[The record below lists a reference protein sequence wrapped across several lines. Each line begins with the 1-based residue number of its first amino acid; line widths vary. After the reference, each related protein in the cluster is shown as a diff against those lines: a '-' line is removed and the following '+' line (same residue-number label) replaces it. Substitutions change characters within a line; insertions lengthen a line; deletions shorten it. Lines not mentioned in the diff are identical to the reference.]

1 MRVISQD
8 GTMDFPYEIST
19 IFIYPRI
26 ENAIAIQPVGD
37 SEISII
43 GRYSSKEKTI
53 KVMRMLREGVER
65 MTLKCIG
72 SGSSGN
78 CYTLTSN
85 SGETL
90 ILDCGI
96 PTKEIKKGLDWN
108 VKDVVGV
115 LCTHKHLDHSKSVKD
130 FEAMGIPVFAPYIS
144 EKPMK
149 IGNGD
154 FRVQAF
160 DLTAIDGSWTHT
172 NADGTPCPIYGFLI
186 NHKEMGRM
194 LYITDCELIKWKFK
208 DINHILLGVNY
219 DKDLVDTDNPKANH
233 VFRGHL
239 SIDTAC
245 DFVKANYSDS
255 LQNVI
260 MCHLSSENADKDSF
274 IEKMKNAVNRANVDV
289 AEQGKSWILRKGD
302 ECPF

>member
-1 MRVISQD
+1 MQLHCIAT
-8 GTMDFPYEIST
+8 GST
-19 IFIYPRI
+19 
-26 ENAIAIQPVGD
+26 
-37 SEISII
+37 
-43 GRYSSKEKTI
+43 
-53 KVMRMLREGVER
+53 
-65 MTLKCIG
+65 
-72 SGSSGN
+72 GN

-96 PTKEIKKGLDWN
+96 SIKEIKKGLNWN
-108 VKDVVGV
+108 IKDFVGV
-115 LCTHKHLDHSKSVKD
+115 LCTHQHSDHNKSLKD
-130 FEAMGIPVFAPYIS
+130 FINMGIPVFAPYLS
-144 EKPMK
+144 RESMK
-149 IGNGD
+149 MQTEFNI
-154 FRVQAF
+154 RMF
-160 DLTAIDGSWTHT
+160 DLTTVDGRWTHT
-172 NADGTPCPIYGFLI
+172 NADGTECPCYGFLI
-186 NHKEMGRM
+186 AHKEMGKL
-194 LYITDCELIKWKFK
+194 LYITDTELIKWRFK

-245 DFVKANYSDS
+245 DFVRANDSDS

-274 IEKMKNAVNRANVDV
+274 IAKMKNVVNGANVDV
-289 AEQGKSWILRKGD
+289 AVAGKSWDLKNPS

>member
-1 MRVISQD
+1 M
-8 GTMDFPYEIST
+8 M
-19 IFIYPRI
+19 
-26 ENAIAIQPVGD
+26 
-37 SEISII
+37 
-43 GRYSSKEKTI
+43 K
-53 KVMRMLREGVER
+53 
-65 MTLKCIG
+65 LKCIATG
-72 SGSSGN
+72 SKGN
-78 CYTLTSN
+78 CYTLTSE

-96 PTKEIKKGLDWN
+96 PIKEIKKGLNWN
-108 VKDVVGV
+108 IRNVVGCIV
-115 LCTHKHLDHSKSVKD
+115 SHVHSDHSKSVKD
-130 FEAMGIPVFAPYIS
+130 FENMGIPVFAPYIS

-154 FRVQAF
+154 FRVQPF
-160 DLTAIDGSWTHT
+160 DLTTLDGRWTHT
-172 NADGTPCPIYGFLI
+172 NADGSECPCYGFLI
-186 NHKEMGRM
+186 THPEMGRM
-194 LYITDCELIKWKFK
+194 LYITDCEVVKWKFK

-219 DKDLVDTDNPKANH
+219 DKDLIDRGTSKANH

-260 MCHLSSENADKDSF
+260 MCHLSSENSDSDSF
-274 IEKMKNAVNRANVDV
+274 IEKMEKVAYGANVDV
-289 AEQGKSWILRKGD
+289 AEPGKEWLLRNPN

>member
-1 MRVISQD
+1 MQLHC
-8 GTMDFPYEIST
+8 
-19 IFIYPRI
+19 
-26 ENAIAIQPVGD
+26 IA
-37 SEISII
+37 
-43 GRYSSKEKTI
+43 T
-53 KVMRMLREGVER
+53 
-65 MTLKCIG
+65 
-72 SGSSGN
+72 GSSGN
-78 CYTLTSN
+78 CYTLTSD

-96 PTKEIKKGLDWN
+96 PIKEIKKGLNWN

-115 LCTHKHLDHSKSVKD
+115 LCTHQHSDHNKSLKD
-130 FEAMGIPVFAPYIS
+130 FINMGIPVFAPYLS
-144 EKPMK
+144 LESMK
-149 IGNGD
+149 METEFNI
-154 FRVQAF
+154 RMF
-160 DLTAIDGSWTHT
+160 DLTTIDGSWTHT

-186 NHKEMGRM
+186 THKEMGRM
-194 LYITDCELIKWKFK
+194 LYITDCEVVKWKFK

-219 DKDLVDTDNPKANH
+219 DKDLIDRDNTGKANH

-260 MCHLSSENADKDSF
+260 MCHLSSENSDRDSF
-274 IEKMKNAVNRANVDV
+274 IEKMKKVACGANVDV
-289 AEQGKSWILRKGD
+289 AEAGKSWDLRNPS

>member
-1 MRVISQD
+1 MRLHCIAT
-8 GTMDFPYEIST
+8 GST
-19 IFIYPRI
+19 
-26 ENAIAIQPVGD
+26 
-37 SEISII
+37 
-43 GRYSSKEKTI
+43 
-53 KVMRMLREGVER
+53 
-65 MTLKCIG
+65 
-72 SGSSGN
+72 GN
-78 CYTLTSN
+78 CYTLTSD

-96 PTKEIKKGLDWN
+96 SIKEIKKGLDWN
-108 VKDVVGV
+108 IKDVVGV
-115 LCTHKHLDHSKSVKD
+115 LCTHKHLDHSKSIKD
-130 FEAMGIPVFAPYIS
+130 FEAMGIPVFAPYRS
-144 EKPMK
+144 LKPMIIGDYRLK
-149 IGNGD
+149 I
-154 FRVQAF
+154 QAF
-160 DLTAIDGSWTHT
+160 DLTTIDGSWTHT

-186 NHKEMGRM
+186 THKEMGRM
-194 LYITDCELIKWKFK
+194 LYITDTELIKWRFK

-245 DFVKANYSDS
+245 DFVKANDSDS

-274 IEKMKNAVNRANVDV
+274 IEKMKKVACGANVDV
-289 AEQGKSWILRKGD
+289 AEPGKEWVLRKGD

>member
-1 MRVISQD
+1 M
-8 GTMDFPYEIST
+8 M
-19 IFIYPRI
+19 
-26 ENAIAIQPVGD
+26 
-37 SEISII
+37 
-43 GRYSSKEKTI
+43 K
-53 KVMRMLREGVER
+53 
-65 MTLKCIG
+65 LKCIATG
-72 SGSSGN
+72 STGN

-96 PTKEIKKGLDWN
+96 PIKEIKKGLNWHI
-108 VKDVVGV
+108 KDVVGV
-115 LCTHKHLDHSKSVKD
+115 LCTHKHLDHSLSVYPLRR
-130 FEAMGIPVFAPYIS
+130 MGIPVYAPYIS
-144 EKPMK
+144 QKPMK

-154 FRVQAF
+154 FKVQAF
-160 DLTAIDGSWTHT
+160 DLTTIDGSWTHT
-172 NADGTPCPIYGFLI
+172 DANGEPCPIYGFLI
-186 NHKEMGRM
+186 THKEMGRM

-219 DKDLVDTDNPKANH
+219 DKDLVDRDNQSKANH

-245 DFVKANYSDS
+245 DFVKANHSDS

-260 MCHLSSENADKDSF
+260 MCHLSSENSDRDSF
-274 IEKMKNAVNRANVDV
+274 IEKMKKAACGANVDV
-289 AEQGKSWILRKGD
+289 AEPNKEWVLRKGD